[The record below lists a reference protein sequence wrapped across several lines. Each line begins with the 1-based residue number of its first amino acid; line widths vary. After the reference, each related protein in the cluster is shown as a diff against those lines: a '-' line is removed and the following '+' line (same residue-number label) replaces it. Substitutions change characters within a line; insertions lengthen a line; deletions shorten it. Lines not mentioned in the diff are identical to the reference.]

1 MGKFQ
6 IRRAQQIQAE
16 MVAQVVAR
24 TDMNDV
30 SDTSITKHI
39 LAAAA
44 RQDAEQYFQM
54 YQLRQL
60 FSIDTATGDDL
71 DARAKEVQ
79 PSGITRIPAAKATGQ
94 VVFSRAGT
102 TGTVSIA
109 IGTQVKTA
117 DGVIFT
123 TTTAGSITPTSP
135 QQITGHGVGR
145 DSNLVTVVANLPGA
159 NGNVVANT
167 VVKFV
172 AKPSGVDEV
181 TNPSA
186 FSLGFDKETDDAF
199 RARIKAYIASLPR
212 STVTA
217 LESGVL
223 GAGANDTAS
232 IIRYS
237 KAVEDITD
245 RGNVILYIDDGSGTA
260 ETYTAVTGE
269 VVTADLAGPPPGS
282 AVGGETQLW
291 LNYGAIKES
300 PAPALT
306 SSVRGALVANTD
318 YFLNPATGQINFDPA
333 LVAGEIITA
342 NYTRYTGLIAEAQK
356 IVDGDPDDPENYPGL
371 RAAGILVRVRTPQVL
386 IQTVAA
392 TLTVKDGYSLAD
404 TRAAAKQAILDYIN
418 TLGISGDVV
427 RSEMIKRVM
436 SVAGVYDVTISTPAS
451 NVVLLDDQLART
463 TTGNVTVS

>member
-1 MGKFQ
+1 VGKFT
-6 IRRAQQIQAE
+6 IRRAQQILAE
-16 MVAQVVAR
+16 MIAQTVAR

-30 SDTSITKHI
+30 SDTSVTKHI

-71 DARAKEVQ
+71 DARAAEVQ

-102 TGTVSIA
+102 SGTVTISI
-109 IGTQVKTA
+109 GSKVKTA

-123 TTTAGSITPTSP
+123 TTTAGSITPSSA
-135 QQITGHGVGR
+135 QQIIGHGVGR
-145 DSNLVTVVANLPGA
+145 DSNLVTVVADLPGT

-167 VVKFV
+167 VIKFV
-172 AKPSGVDEV
+172 IKPSGVDEV

-199 RARIKAYIASLPR
+199 RARIKNYIRSLAR
-212 STVTA
+212 STIVA

-223 GAGANDTAS
+223 GAGADDTAS
-232 IIRYS
+232 TIRYS
-237 KAVEDITD
+237 KAVEDLID
-245 RGNVILYIDDGSGTA
+245 RGNVTLYIDDGSGTA
-260 ETYTAVTGE
+260 ETYVAVSGE

-300 PAPALT
+300 PAPVLT

-318 YFLNPATGQINFDPA
+318 YFLNSATGQINFDPA
-333 LVAGEIITA
+333 LVASEVITA
-342 NYTRYTGLIAEAQK
+342 SYTRYTGLIAEAQK

-371 RAAGILVRVRTPQVL
+371 RAAGILVKVRTPQVL
-386 IQTVAA
+386 IQTVVA
-392 TLTVKDGYSLAD
+392 TITVKEGYSLAD
-404 TRAAAKQAILDYIN
+404 TRTAAKQAIMDYIN

-436 SVAGVYDVTISTPAS
+436 SVAGIYDVTVGTPAS

-463 TTGNVTVS
+463 TSGNVTVS